1 MRILTIDDDEAL
13 CMAIEIA
20 LSENG
25 DEAMS
30 LYNLDEVGKGVRELK
45 PDLILLDIEFEEH
58 DGVHT
63 LPEIQIAAP
72 DAIIIFFSSHTTQSD
87 VVRALRKGG
96 IMFLKKPISC
106 DELVAQINGLKRS
119 MVTHEHT
126 IHLGSFAFYPK
137 SNLLVKEGKE
147 QKLST
152 YQALLLKLLA
162 THIDQTVSRQEIY
175 QHIWHDEVGNE
186 LTLNNMV
193 SQLRKSLKADPQ
205 ISIQTI
211 GGVGYKLCVT
221 N

>member
-1 MRILTIDDDEAL
+1 MKILTIDDDEAL

-25 DEAMS
+25 DETMS
-30 LYNLDEVGKGVRELK
+30 LYNLDEVGEKVRKLK
-45 PDLILLDIEFEEH
+45 PDLILLDIEFEGH
-58 DGVHT
+58 DGVQT

-72 DAIIIFFSSHTTQSD
+72 DANIIFISSHTSQSE

-106 DELVAQINGLKRS
+106 DELVAQINALKRN
-119 MVTHEHT
+119 MVTHEHI
-126 IHLGSFAFYPK
+126 IHIGSFAFYPK
-137 SNLLVKEGKE
+137 SNLLVKDGKE
-147 QKLST
+147 QKLSS

-162 THIDQTVSRQEIY
+162 TNVDQTVSRQEIY

-193 SQLRKSLKADPQ
+193 SKLRKLLKADPQ
-205 ISIQTI
+205 INILSIE
-211 GGVGYKLCVT
+211 GVGYKLCIT